1 MKLYAAPNL
10 TKASEWYF
18 FVIMLLLRMN
28 EVLQFFQS
36 DESTTIFVF
45 SKALF
50 ALGSESVK
58 RILLSTLSGFK

>member
-28 EVLQFFQS
+28 EVQFFQS
-36 DESTTIFVF
+36 DESTTVF
-45 SKALF
+45 FFQRHCLL
-50 ALGSESVK
+50 LGVK
-58 RILLSTLSGFK
+58 VLRGYCFQL

>member
-36 DESTTIFVF
+36 DESTTVFF